1 MHKSVSAMED
11 INILFIGMFKWYLY
25 IYIHLYIM
33 TIELFC
39 SVYLN
44 TTIVLMLM
52 QNLIL
57 YEH

>member
-1 MHKSVSAMED
+1 MED